1 MKDDIFVH
9 IQGEMAF
16 KSSGHF
22 LSLLLLSIQIKKPLK
37 IVPQHTGNCSS
48 VPGGRLVQETLKEK
62 LGRKENWKTALKLTP
77 EDSHMLM

>member
-37 IVPQHTGNCSS
+37 IVPQHTGK
-48 VPGGRLVQETLKEK
+48 VQLSA
-62 LGRKENWKTALKLTP
+62 RKQICTEMLEN
-77 EDSHMLM
+77 S